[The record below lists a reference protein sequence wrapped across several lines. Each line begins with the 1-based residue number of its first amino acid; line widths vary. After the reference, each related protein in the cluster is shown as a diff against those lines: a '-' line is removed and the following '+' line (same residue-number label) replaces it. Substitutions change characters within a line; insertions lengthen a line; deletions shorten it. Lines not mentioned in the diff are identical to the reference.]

1 MQPQKRQENLPL
13 IPSLTEG
20 DFSAGRLKITDTTLR
35 DGNQSL
41 WSARLRTEDI
51 LPILPKMDQVGFS
64 SMEVWGGAIFD
75 ACLTFL
81 KEDPWQRLRAIKEQA
96 PKTPLQMLLR
106 GQNLVGYRHYSDDV
120 VHKFVKLASKN
131 GIDIFRIF
139 DPLNDVRNF
148 GTAIEAAKEAG
159 AHVQGVVVYTIS
171 PVHTL
176 EHYLEIAHQ
185 LVDMGIDSLCI
196 KDRTALL
203 SRTHSLIQELK
214 KNFSLPLQLHCH
226 YAGGLAFINYLK
238 AIEAG
243 VDAID
248 TVSIPLASG
257 NSQPPTEMIVT
268 ALKDTPY
275 DTHLDLGRLY
285 EIAEYFE
292 EIRIKRGFERGNT
305 SVIQMKLLSQQI
317 PGRMISE
324 LQAQLEEKDALSR
337 LEEVLEEIPKVRAEV
352 GFPPLITP
360 LSQIIGTQA
369 ILNVLTGKRWSVI
382 PDEMKSYVKG
392 LYGRPPG
399 PLAEDVQKKVLED
412 EKPVDCRP
420 ADLLLDSYDVAAQ
433 EIGDLAASSEDVLS
447 YCLFPQA
454 ARSFLES
461 RRGIRESTFPS
472 PESEEEHKEPEMD
485 LDRIRGVIKLME
497 SSSLAEMIVEEGD
510 LRITLRKSPGSVDTS
525 EGSQLREAERGQEE
539 VPLGEEELHKV
550 ISPMVGTFYRTSAPE
565 EPPFVEVGD
574 IIEVGQPLGVVE
586 AMKLMNE
593 IISDIE
599 GEVVEICVED
609 GQPVE
614 YGQVLFWIRPL

>member
-1 MQPQKRQENLPL
+1 MKNRP
-13 IPSLTEG
+13 I
-20 DFSAGRLKITDTTLR
+20 KITDTTLR

-41 WSARLRTEDI
+41 WLARLRTEDI
-51 LPILPKMDQVGFS
+51 LPILPKMDQIGFS
-64 SMEVWGGAIFD
+64 SIEVWGGAIFD

-81 KEDPWQRLRAIKEQA
+81 KEDPWQRLRAIKERV

-120 VHKFVKLASKN
+120 VHKFVKLAAKN

-148 GTAIEAAKEAG
+148 RTAIEAAKEAG
-159 AHVQGVVVYTIS
+159 AHVQGAVVYTIS

-203 SRTHSLIQELK
+203 SPSRTHSLIQELK

-226 YAGGLAFINYLK
+226 YAGGLALINYLK

-257 NSQPPTEMIVT
+257 NSQPPTEMIAT

-275 DTHLDLGRLY
+275 DTHLDLERLY

-292 EIRIKRGFERGNT
+292 EIRIKRGFERGSA
-305 SVIQMKLLSQQI
+305 SVIQMKQLSQQI
-317 PGRMISE
+317 PGRMISN
-324 LQAQLEEKDALSR
+324 LQAQLKEKDALSR
-337 LEEVLEEIPKVRAEV
+337 LEEVLEEIPKVRAEA

-369 ILNVLTGKRWSVI
+369 ILNVLTGKRWSVV

-399 PLAEDVQKKVLED
+399 PVAEDIQKKVLED
-412 EKPVDCRP
+412 EKPIDCRP
-420 ADLLLDSYDVAAQ
+420 ADLLPDFYDVASQ
-433 EIGDLAASSEDVLS
+433 EIGDLAVSSEDVLS

-454 ARSFLES
+454 TRSFLES
-461 RRGIRESTFPS
+461 KRGIRESTFSS
-472 PESEEEHKEPEMD
+472 PESAEEDKEPQMD
-485 LDRIRGVIKLME
+485 LGRIREVIKLME
-497 SSSLAEMIVEEGD
+497 NSNLAEMIVEEGD
-510 LRITLRKSPGSVDTS
+510 LRITLRKSPGSPGTR
-525 EGSQLREAERGQEE
+525 EGSQVREAERGEKK
-539 VPLGEEELHKV
+539 VPLGEEELQKV

-565 EPPFVEVGD
+565 QPPFVEVGD
-574 IIEVGQPLGVVE
+574 IIEVGQPLCMVE

>member
-1 MQPQKRQENLPL
+1 MKNRP
-13 IPSLTEG
+13 I
-20 DFSAGRLKITDTTLR
+20 KITDTTLR

-41 WSARLRTEDI
+41 WSARMRTEDI
-51 LPILPKMDQVGFS
+51 LPILPKMDQIGFS
-64 SMEVWGGAIFD
+64 SMEVWGGATFD
-75 ACLTFL
+75 VCLTFL
-81 KEDPWQRLRAIKEQA
+81 QEDPWERLRTIKERA

-120 VHKFVKLASKN
+120 VHKFVKLAAKN
-131 GIDIFRIF
+131 GIDVFRIF

-148 GTAIEAAKEAG
+148 RTGIEAAKEAG
-159 AHVQGVVVYTIS
+159 ARVQGALVYTTS
-171 PVHTL
+171 PVHTV
-176 EHYLEIAHQ
+176 EHYLEIAQQ

-196 KDRTALL
+196 KDRSALL
-203 SRTHSLIQELK
+203 SPSRTHSLIQELK
-214 KNFSLPLQLHCH
+214 KNFPLPLHLHCH
-226 YAGGLAFINYLK
+226 YAGGLALINYLK

-248 TVSIPLASG
+248 TASIPLASG
-257 NSQPPTEMIVT
+257 NSQPPTEMIAT

-275 DTHLDLGRLY
+275 DTHLDLERLY

-292 EIRIKRGFERGNT
+292 EIRIKRGFERGST

-337 LEEVLEEIPKVRAEV
+337 LEEVLKEIPKVRAEV

-360 LSQIIGTQA
+360 LSQIIGSQA
-369 ILNVLTGKRWSVI
+369 ILNVLTGKRWSVV

-399 PLAEDVQKKVLED
+399 PMAEDIQKKVLED

-420 ADLLLDSYDVAAQ
+420 ADLLEDSYDVAAQ

-447 YCLFPQA
+447 YCLFPQT

-461 RRGIRESTFPS
+461 KRGIRESTFPLL
-472 PESEEEHKEPEMD
+472 ESEEEHKEPEMD
-485 LDRIRGVIKLME
+485 LERIREVIKLME
-497 SSSLAEMIVEEGD
+497 NSSLAEMIVEEGD
-510 LRITLRKSPGSVDTS
+510 LRITLRKSPGSS
-525 EGSQLREAERGQEE
+525 GISKGSQVREVERGQEE
-539 VPLGEEELHKV
+539 VPLGEEELQKV
-550 ISPMVGTFYRTSAPE
+550 ISPMVGIFYRTSAPE

-574 IIEVGQPLGVVE
+574 IIEVGQPLCIVE

-593 IISDIE
+593 IISDLE

-609 GQPVE
+609 GQPVQ